1 MDSNEYC
8 FLWIDWWATCLNK
21 NEWASW
27 VMAVGTILAVVAAI
41 YVPYRQ
47 EQNNRKAQRHEAFQ
61 KKLGLI
67 TLCSE
72 FSHEVRI
79 AMEKVVDKFSH
90 DNQRS
95 PYTSF
100 ERLKTL
106 QETALILLDKDLPID
121 CAVVVIKLAA
131 ILSLTLNDVD
141 MAEDENFALYHALQ
155 GKVQRQLENARLLDQ
170 RLDEVLATFK
180 AQSPK

>member
-1 MDSNEYC
+1 M
-8 FLWIDWWATCLNK
+8 NK

-47 EQNNRKAQRHEAFQ
+47 DQNNRQEQRHEAFQ
-61 KKLGLI
+61 RKLGLI

-121 CAVVVIKLAA
+121 CAVIVIKLAA
-131 ILSLTLNDVD
+131 ILSLTINDAD
-141 MAEDENFALYHALQ
+141 MAEDESFATYHALH
-155 GKVQRQLENARLLDQ
+155 GKVQRQLENARQLDQ
-170 RLDEVLATFK
+170 RLDAVLAAFQR
-180 AQSPK
+180 QSA